1 MVGNIFPDFS
11 ELLRP
16 FLWNLQTFQE
26 ISGLFQITMKMIFF
40 QISRPSINPEYLIHY
55 IKFKFWAALF
65 YVNFLSVAPGW
76 TVQFFPSHER
86 NGKLVFLNVG
96 QQSVH
101 PSFWAFEYQPSLY
114 FQIFAKSLKT
124 QKIGNFEY
132 WLISCNSQY
141 YPFQRK
147 IVYFGIFKY
156 QPRLYFFEA
165 HD

>member
-96 QQSVH
+96 Q
-101 PSFWAFEYQPSLY
+101 
-114 FQIFAKSLKT
+114 
-124 QKIGNFEY
+124 
-132 WLISCNSQY
+132 
-141 YPFQRK
+141 
-147 IVYFGIFKY
+147 
-156 QPRLYFFEA
+156 
-165 HD
+165 